1 MYILYIE
8 SVPSSC
14 GDELKILGSQTSKG
28 CGDPPETP
36 APTAPET
43 ETDNTRPDVLP
54 PLYDDINTLTR
65 EKKDKP
71 LSMPMYH
78 VLEGPTLVES
88 APETQEQESSATDIP
103 LYSVVDKSKK
113 KKKATVPAD
122 PVRDQ
127 EEEREEDMP
136 DKQDT

>member
-1 MYILYIE
+1 MELY
-8 SVPSSC
+8 VHT
-14 GDELKILGSQTSKG
+14 Q
-28 CGDPPETP
+28 
-36 APTAPET
+36 
-43 ETDNTRPDVLP
+43 
-54 PLYDDINTLTR
+54 
-65 EKKDKP
+65 KKDKP

-122 PVRDQ
+122 PVRD